1 MSPNT
6 STPVQ
11 TRRFS
16 DQEKEMAESNSA
28 SRPGADTA
36 RESGAG
42 STGESYKSTSYWA
55 YNAILAV
62 VALLI
67 ALATIPSP
75 RVPTEADQEATA
87 DASWCAVLEYAHQH
101 GLQFGTDIV
110 FTYGPL
116 GFLTTPYLFS
126 TPAGPRFAV
135 DLALAFV
142 TALSVCSIA
151 RRLRVPWATVLIT
164 VYLLLGANIYPR
176 TDLLLELNLVCWGIL
191 CIAATGRSL
200 VIYGLTLAGVAI
212 FASLVKITLLIIA
225 VMTIVLVSCDLLLR
239 NYRRLGLGLVGLF
252 LSGLILAWMA
262 AGQNVLH
269 LGTFLCRALIT
280 SLGYNNA
287 MAYEGSVVLRGRALL
302 TGCLAAATIIT
313 TRCGFTGSRF
323 LNFRQLLLAGWLFGL
338 LFLVWKHGFVR
349 TDLYHAGFFFGFA
362 PILALAWAS
371 LADGNSD
378 RSTTRGDGEES
389 RGASATFKLILS
401 SPFLARAFAVSC
413 TLFALFTVQT
423 MILPGD
429 WQSSIAQPFLAIRAN
444 ALNLLRPAAYQQQIS
459 AAVEAEKQRNQLGP
473 LHDRIAQ
480 STVDMFGCEQLA
492 VLANGLNFRPR
503 PVFQS
508 YAAYSP
514 SLMEW
519 NQAFYQS
526 QAAPEFVIFRLLGMD
541 RKLPTLED
549 ALVLRYL
556 LINYELVASE
566 VPFLL
571 LQAKLPEPPKLK
583 LLKQETISP
592 GELLKLSGF
601 GTTNLWLEMEL
612 KPTLLGRA
620 REFLYQP
627 AKSRLVVSW
636 SANGKESTRRFR
648 APAPMLAAGFLLS
661 PLLLTADDVRGLY
674 QGVEP
679 HRPNACSIEFNPGD
693 EKFWQRTIRF
703 RVYAIENT
711 LGRRTVPGF

>member
-1 MSPNT
+1 
-6 STPVQ
+6 
-11 TRRFS
+11 
-16 DQEKEMAESNSA
+16 
-28 SRPGADTA
+28 
-36 RESGAG
+36 
-42 STGESYKSTSYWA
+42 
-55 YNAILAV
+55 
-62 VALLI
+62 
-67 ALATIPSP
+67 
-75 RVPTEADQEATA
+75 
-87 DASWCAVLEYAHQH
+87 VLEYARQH

-116 GFLTTPYLFS
+116 GYLATPYLFS

-142 TALSVCSIA
+142 AALGVCLIA
-151 RRLRVPWATVLIT
+151 RRLRFPWATALMT

-176 TDLLLELNLVCWGIL
+176 TDLLLELNLLCWGIL
-191 CIAATGRSL
+191 CIAATNRSL

-212 FASLVKITLLIIA
+212 FASLVKITLLIMA
-225 VMTIVLVSCDLLLR
+225 FMTIVLVSCDLLLR
-239 NYRRLGLGLVGLF
+239 NYRRLGLALVGLF
-252 LSGLILAWMA
+252 LSGLILTWMG
-262 AGQNVLH
+262 AGQNALH
-269 LGTFLCRALIT
+269 LGVFLRRALIT

-313 TRCGFTGSRF
+313 TRCGFTGARF
-323 LNFRQLLLAGWLFGL
+323 PNFRQFLLAGWLFGL

-362 PILALAWAS
+362 PILALAWGSWA
-371 LADGNSD
+371 AGNSD
-378 RSTTRGDGEES
+378 RSTPPTEGKES
-389 RGASATFKLILS
+389 RGAPAAYKFILS

-413 TLFALFTVQT
+413 TLVALFTVQT

-429 WQSSIAQPFLAIRAN
+429 WPSSLAQPFLAIRAN
-444 ALNLLRPAAYQQQIS
+444 ALNLLRPGVYQQQIS
-459 AAVEAEKQRNQLGP
+459 AAVEAEKQRSQLAL

-480 STVDMFGCEQLA
+480 SAVDMFGCEQLA

-514 SLMEW
+514 PLMEW
-519 NQAFYQS
+519 NQAFYRS
-526 QAAPEFVIFRLLGMD
+526 ETAPEFVIFRLLGMD

-549 ALVLRYL
+549 ALVLRDL

-566 VPFLL
+566 APFLL
-571 LQAKLPEPPKLK
+571 LQAKPREPPKLK
-583 LLKQETISP
+583 LLKEATISP

-601 GTTNLWLEMEL
+601 GTTNLWLELEL
-612 KPTLLGRA
+612 KPTLLGRT

-636 SANGKESTRRFR
+636 SASGKESTRRFR

-661 PLLLTADDVRGLY
+661 PLLLNTDDIRALY
-674 QGVEP
+674 EGVEP
-679 HRPNACSIEFNPGD
+679 NRPTACSIEFNPGD
-693 EKFWQRTIRF
+693 EKFWQRTVRF
-703 RVYAIENT
+703 RVYAIENI
-711 LGRRTVPGF
+711 LGRRTEPGF